1 MNKKFIVMAAFAAVF
16 GMSFTACSN
25 NDDDLAGSE
34 AGNPVSGET
43 RAMDFDINVEGNAHV
58 TRGVATTA
66 TNALSQIADF
76 QTWAYDATTDGL
88 YMGNSATV
96 GRTVTNTGTALAPVW
111 SYTPQQF
118 WPVNALSF
126 VAITPNN
133 YSAVSANATSASSG
147 VVSIASTVNIP
158 VNVEEQKDLMYADAA
173 SIDKDEDAGNVP
185 FTFKHALSQIVFK
198 GKFSDAGAVTKVII
212 KDITL
217 MNIKNA
223 GTVNF
228 TSAGAFPAIEW
239 PATPTYTNYQL
250 DASDLEGATF
260 DVADDLSGTPRGT
273 TAFDL
278 TVSGNDT
285 KKNAWFLLPQQ
296 LDGTGTLV
304 KAGGAAPTDGKTY
317 LRVAAQL
324 EKDGV
329 VILEN
334 TNPIYIPVGTNWERS
349 KKYIYTI
356 EFNGESALT
365 PITFSVEAENWTDVN
380 VDPALEM

>member
-1 MNKKFIVMAAFAAVF
+1 MKKVFSFALIFSALCAGF
-16 GMSFTACSN
+16 SSCSN
-25 NDDDLAGSE
+25 DDEVPGASQEGGTRGTIGFNKVLVDGSALA
-34 AGNPVSGET
+34 T
-43 RAMDFDINVEGNAHV
+43 RGYATTTGNAL
-58 TRGVATTA
+58 
-66 TNALSQIADF
+66 NQITSF
-76 QTWAYDATTDGL
+76 ETWAYDATTDGL

-96 GRTVTNTGTALAPVW
+96 GREVTNTGSAKVPVW
-111 SYTPQQF
+111 SYSPQQF

-126 VAITPNN
+126 VAITPKD
-133 YSAVSANATSASSG
+133 YSAVNSNTTSSTSG
-147 VVSIASTVNIP
+147 VVSIASNVTIP
-158 VNVEEQKDLMYADAA
+158 VDVENQKDLMYADAA
-173 SIDKDEDAGNVP
+173 SIDKNSNGGNVP

-228 TSAGAFPAIEW
+228 ASDGTFPAISSLTG
-239 PATPTYTNYQL
+239 AVNYQL

-260 DVADDLSGTPRGT
+260 DVNDDMDDEAEGIQTRGT

-278 TVSGNDT
+278 TISENSA
-285 KKNAWFLLPQQ
+285 KNNAWFLLPQV
-296 LDGTGTLV
+296 LDGSGTLV
-304 KAGGAAPTDGKTY
+304 KAGDAAPTDGKTY

-329 VILEN
+329 VILKD
-334 TNPIYIPVGTNWERS
+334 TDPIYIPVGTTWERS

-356 EFNGESALT
+356 EFNGTSALT
-365 PITFSVEAENWTDVN
+365 PITFSVAAENWTDVN
-380 VDPALEM
+380 VDPALKM